1 MCLMY
6 YFLHRKQ
13 PRLKKQNMIQKA
25 QLCLADKK
33 QYFMKMRPVR
43 ENDSNSIHIGIKLFN
58 KDVQFLA
65 EVISKIKKQKL
76 LFLLMTLEVIGKSK
90 SSLYIHVRVHIYIHI
105 HIYIFIDDS
114 VVKNLA
120 TMQ

>member
-1 MCLMY
+1 
-6 YFLHRKQ
+6 
-13 PRLKKQNMIQKA
+13 
-25 QLCLADKK
+25 
-33 QYFMKMRPVR
+33 MKMRPVR

-76 LFLLMTLEVIGKSK
+76 LFLLMTLEVIDKSK

-120 TMQ
+120 PMQ